1 MDIDGDNGSTPR
13 GDGEDSHADDHAI
26 TTWAGEL
33 NNPQDTTRTDEVVSA
48 KDKKA
53 RRWGA

>member
-1 MDIDGDNGSTPR
+1 MDIDGDNGIIPK
-13 GDGEDSHADDHAI
+13 GAGEESHTEDAI

-33 NNPQDTTRTDEVVSA
+33 NNPQDTHTDEVVSA

-53 RRWGA
+53 RRWGS